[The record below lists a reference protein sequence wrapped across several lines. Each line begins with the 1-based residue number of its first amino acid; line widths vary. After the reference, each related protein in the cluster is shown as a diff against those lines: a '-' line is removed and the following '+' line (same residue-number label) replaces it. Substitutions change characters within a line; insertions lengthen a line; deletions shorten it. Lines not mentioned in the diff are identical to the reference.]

1 MAAHRFREG
10 INLSLDLLLIRQGQ
24 RLAAADP
31 VSLEAL
37 ESIREKETVTASI
50 RRNRNPAHHRKLWA
64 LIAAVYPSQSQ
75 YATQQDLLNALKVA
89 TGYFETGQTIEGIPF
104 MIPKSISFASMP
116 QTPFEQ
122 WYDRVVDVIITR
134 ILPNVNRDELTEQIN
149 DILEGRHA
157 AA

>member
-1 MAAHRFREG
+1 VA
-10 INLSLDLLLIRQGQ
+10 LDMLLIREGK

-37 ESIREKETVTASI
+37 ESIREKETVTAAI

-64 LIAAVYPSQSQ
+64 LIATVFPHQQQ

-89 TGYFETGQTIEGIPF
+89 TGYFETGKTIDGIPF
-104 MIPKSISFASMP
+104 MIPKSISYASMS

-122 WYDRVVDVIITR
+122 WYDRVVDVILTR
-134 ILPNVNRDELTEQIN
+134 ILPSVNRDELVDQVAN
-149 DILEGRHA
+149 ILEGRHA
-157 AA
+157 ST

>member
-1 MAAHRFREG
+1 M
-10 INLSLDLLLIRQGQ
+10 SLELLLMRQGQ

-31 VSLEAL
+31 ISLEAL

-50 RRNRNPAHHRKLWA
+50 HRNRNPAHHRKLWA
-64 LIAAVYPSQSQ
+64 LIAAVFPSQSQ

-104 MIPKSISFASMP
+104 MIPKSISYVSMS

-122 WYDRVVDVIITR
+122 WYDRVVDVILTR
-134 ILPNVNRDELTEQIN
+134 ILPNVNRDELADQVN
-149 DILEGRHA
+149 DILEGRREQ
-157 AA
+157 